1 MLLSMAGAEGQA
13 VAPLSRTATSIGL
26 MRHSSNALEKWRP
39 PMPSR
44 LTEVEANA
52 LAQML
57 ENGETFVSSSA
68 FWLSK
73 ESRERYSDSI
83 ENEEAIP

>member
-1 MLLSMAGAEGQA
+1 
-13 VAPLSRTATSIGL
+13 
-26 MRHSSNALEKWRP
+26 
-39 PMPSR
+39 MPSR